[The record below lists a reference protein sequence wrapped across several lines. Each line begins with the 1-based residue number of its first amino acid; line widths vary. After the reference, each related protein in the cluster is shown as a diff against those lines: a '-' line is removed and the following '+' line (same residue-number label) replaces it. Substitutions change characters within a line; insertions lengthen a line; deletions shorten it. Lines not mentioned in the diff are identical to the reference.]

1 MEYKITICY
10 HARVKKY
17 LKKLNRN
24 EKNKVIVLIKKRVM
38 EFLVKKDKRY
48 IFQDHFFE
56 KLGRFDSTVYYLKL
70 NVKDRVILSI
80 DEDPI
85 FEQIIVNIFSI
96 CSEDK
101 LKLEIQGIMESLY
114 QKMINGTPCDEEEE

>member
-1 MEYKITICY
+1 MEYEIKICY

-24 EKNKVIVLIKKRVM
+24 EKNKVIDLIKERVRG
-38 EFLVKKDKRY
+38 FLVEKDKRY
-48 IFQDHFFE
+48 IFQDRFFA
-56 KLGRFDSTVYYLKL
+56 KLGKFDSTVYYLKL
-70 NVKDRVILSI
+70 NVNERVILSI

-85 FEQIIVNIFSI
+85 FEQINVNIFSI

-101 LKLEIQGIMESLY
+101 FKLEIQGIMESLY